1 MTTKHWI
8 LIALVLLAAFLIIGS
23 IPGTGGSKSY
33 AEIAIDYKNQC
44 ISAKGY
50 GNWRGS
56 LGVPL
61 DKFCELAGQMQA
73 RKEMCT
79 AYPEDC

>member
-23 IPGTGGSKSY
+23 IPGTGGSETY
-33 AEIAIDYKNQC
+33 AEKATRYKNQC
-44 ISAKGY
+44 VHAKGY
-50 GNWRGS
+50 DSWRGS
-56 LGVPL
+56 SGVTL
-61 DKFCELAGQMQA
+61 DKFCELAGVVQA

-79 AYPEDC
+79 AFPEDC